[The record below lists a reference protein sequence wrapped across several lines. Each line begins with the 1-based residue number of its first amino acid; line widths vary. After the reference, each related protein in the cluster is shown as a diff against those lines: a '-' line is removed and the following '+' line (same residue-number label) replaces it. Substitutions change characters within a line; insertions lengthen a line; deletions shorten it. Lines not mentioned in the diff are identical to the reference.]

1 VQRSNIWFALILI
14 ASAVL
19 LSGASDGSPLPTPKT
34 EQNESLTEKQTP
46 KAESNQNS
54 ASAPVSQI
62 QPEVSRVVG
71 KPSPKK
77 KQDDSDHGRPEAS
90 DAELIM
96 VGVNAAYVIV
106 AFFTLVAVKHQADI
120 AEQAITEIERPW
132 IMVLP
137 FSYEIQPSA
146 GTPLAFNVL
155 ASLADQCT
163 QG

>member
-1 VQRSNIWFALILI
+1 
-14 ASAVL
+14 
-19 LSGASDGSPLPTPKT
+19 
-34 EQNESLTEKQTP
+34 
-46 KAESNQNS
+46 
-54 ASAPVSQI
+54 
-62 QPEVSRVVG
+62 
-71 KPSPKK
+71 
-77 KQDDSDHGRPEAS
+77 
-90 DAELIM
+90 
-96 VGVNAAYVIV
+96 VIV

-155 ASLADQCT
+155 ASLADQCA